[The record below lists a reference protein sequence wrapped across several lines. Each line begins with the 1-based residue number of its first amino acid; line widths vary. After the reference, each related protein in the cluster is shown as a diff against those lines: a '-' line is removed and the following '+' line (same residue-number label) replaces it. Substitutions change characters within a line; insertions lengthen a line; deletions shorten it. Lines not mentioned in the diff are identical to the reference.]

1 MSLETDYLTMEH
13 ILMDS
18 NRIRRTVKRMSYQL
32 SELAQ
37 GKPILYIGL
46 NERGKALADE
56 LASVSI
62 NHVKNQEVL
71 GCEVGDDV
79 AIKNV
84 QKKIESATGVT
95 VIVDDVLFSGL
106 TMFKALKQLIEP
118 NDESEIFICALVDR
132 GHGKF
137 PVRATVVGEQI
148 PTKLKEHVEVKL
160 KKGLADKVLLL
171 DN

>member
-1 MSLETDYLTMEH
+1 MKH
-13 ILMDS
+13 VLMDS

-37 GKPILYIGL
+37 GKSILYIGL

-56 LASVSI
+56 LASV
-62 NHVKNQEVL
+62 NLVNVKNQEVL
-71 GCEVGDDV
+71 GWNVGD
-79 AIKNV
+79 NV
-84 QKKIESATGVT
+84 TIEQIQNKITAATGVV

-106 TMFKALKQLIEP
+106 TMFKALKELIEP
-118 NDESEIFICALVDR
+118 NDDSEIFICALVDR

-148 PTKLKEHVEVKL
+148 PTKFKEHVEVKL
-160 KKGLADKVLLL
+160 KKGLADEVLLL